1 MRRSENLWFV
11 MSLVVG
17 LIAMAQTTQLAAQDR
32 VQRESPKK
40 KIYFRFESQKA
51 NDTQASRHLVPVEIV
66 EQQPAGL
73 LVFKG
78 ALDVPL
84 NDAIG
89 VINVAGTIRKTDIQ
103 PNGTFSA
110 TKVANLSITI
120 QMKKEVART
129 TRFKREQ
136 RQIVTRVKK
145 PQPQKT
151 EKKTDPLI
159 GRQAII
165 RTARAGV
172 EGTYS
177 GIVMKVTSDWI
188 VLKTGV
194 PIAVDPIVSK
204 VPYVNR
210 LFKNTGV
217 AYQTGE
223 QWIPRD
229 TISSITFAGKLEVP
243 QRIGVEFLDD

>member
-1 MRRSENLWFV
+1 MRRSEKLSFAL
-11 MSLVVG
+11 SLVVG

-32 VQRESPKK
+32 VQRDAPRKQ
-40 KIYFRFESQKA
+40 IYFRFESQKA
-51 NDTQASRHLVPVEIV
+51 GDTQTSKHLVPVQIV

-84 NDAIG
+84 NNAIG
-89 VINVAGTIRKTDIQ
+89 VINVAGKIRKTDIQ

-120 QMKKEVART
+120 QMKKEV
-129 TRFKREQ
+129 TRPTRLKREQ

-159 GRQAII
+159 GRRVIVN
-165 RTARAGV
+165 TARAGV
-172 EGTYS
+172 EGTAS
-177 GIVMKVTSDWI
+177 GTVMKVTSEWV
-188 VLKTGV
+188 VLRIGNLNTL
-194 PIAVDPIVSK
+194 DPQLSK
-204 VPYVNR
+204 IPYINR

-217 AYQTGE
+217 VEQPGE
-223 QWIPRD
+223 EWIPRD
-229 TISSITFAGKLEVP
+229 AISSIRIERELAVP
-243 QRIGVEFLDD
+243 QRIGVELLDD